1 MTRGG
6 GITTKVL
13 MQRHSLSPVHGL
25 LDRPA
30 AAHGEY
36 ASDALGETHKQS
48 PALTLSPALTSA
60 SPAAVHRTRSS
71 GGARGLMMR
80 RLKR

>member
-1 MTRGG
+1 
-6 GITTKVL
+6 VL
-13 MQRHSLSPVHGL
+13 Q
-25 LDRPA
+25 
-30 AAHGEY
+30 Y

-48 PALTLSPALTSA
+48 PALTPSPALTSA

-80 RLKR
+80 RLKRQLIGRSKSSIDPAGARLVRAAGLLEST